1 MTGLFYNFDAI
12 LIICNIIWE
21 GGDDFT
27 SIVTGLSTYFDA
39 IILNIKNTTQLHSS
53 RKPRTPTYVA
63 AQPWQ

>member
-1 MTGLFYNFDAI
+1 MLFLLYVT
-12 LIICNIIWE
+12 LC
-21 GGDDFT
+21 GRGDDFT
-27 SIVTGLSTYFDA
+27 SIVTGFFTYFDA